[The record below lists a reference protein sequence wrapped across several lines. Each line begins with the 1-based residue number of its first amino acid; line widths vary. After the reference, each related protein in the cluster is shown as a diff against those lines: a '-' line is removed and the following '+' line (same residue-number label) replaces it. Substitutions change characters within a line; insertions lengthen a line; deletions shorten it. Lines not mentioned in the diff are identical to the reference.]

1 MYNNKTLIL
10 CRLIFSLIIA
20 SALVAQPAAAGWFA
34 DTMTDPLDGKID
46 SSKFLAEEKGFLP
59 VPIIITEPAVG
70 YGLGI
75 AGVFFHDPLA
85 GKTEPGKEFEP
96 NPDADGNL
104 KPPSASAVFGGYT
117 ENDTWFAGGMHRGI
131 WNDDTLRYTGVLAEA
146 NVNMKF
152 YGLDSG
158 NGNLGGNPVSFNT
171 KATYFLQE
179 LVFRI
184 KESNYFAG
192 LEYTYLKTD
201 NTFNTSELLP
211 GIGLPDVEFD
221 STSAGLGL
229 VLQYEGLNNTITPGQ
244 GLKAQI
250 NMTNYGDTW
259 GGDAEFDKYRVF
271 ANYYFP
277 VSTDWVVGL
286 RGDTSAV
293 TGDPPF
299 YEYPY
304 INLRGIPA
312 MRYQGE
318 QTIVGE
324 TEVRW
329 DFTPRW
335 SAIGFVGAGKAVSDK
350 GNSEDETVISKGIG
364 FRYLVARRFGMRA
377 GIDVAWGPEDTA
389 FYIQVGSAWG
399 R

>member
-1 MYNNKTLIL
+1 MDISKTVILRPLIS
-10 CRLIFSLIIA
+10 SLIIT
-20 SALVAQPAAAGWFA
+20 SALVTLPAAAGWFA
-34 DTMTDPLDGKID
+34 DNLVDPMDNKMD
-46 SSKFLAEEKGFLP
+46 ASKYLAEKKGVLP

-96 NPDADGNL
+96 NPDSDGKL
-104 KPPSASAVFGGYT
+104 KPPSASALFGGYT
-117 ENDTWFAGGMHRGI
+117 ENDTWFVGGMHRGI
-131 WNDDTLRYTGVLAEA
+131 WRDDTLRYKGVLVEA

-158 NGNLGGNPVSFNT
+158 NGGLGSNPVSFNT

-179 LVFRI
+179 LLFRI
-184 KESNYFAG
+184 KESNFFAG
-192 LEYTYLKTD
+192 LEYSYLNTD
-201 NTFNTSELLP
+201 NTFDTSDLFPDL
-211 GIGLPDVEFD
+211 GIDNIEFS

-229 VLQYEGLNNTITPGQ
+229 VLQYEGLDNTITPGQ
-244 GLKAQI
+244 GLKAQLT
-250 NMTNYGDTW
+250 MTDYGETW
-259 GGDAEFDKYRVF
+259 GGDSDFNKYRVF
-271 ANYYFP
+271 ANYWFTASP
-277 VSTDWVVGL
+277 DWVVGL
-286 RGDTSAV
+286 RADTSAID
-293 TGDPPF
+293 GDAPF

-304 INLRGIPA
+304 IDLRGIPA

-318 QTIVGE
+318 QTVVGE
-324 TEVRW
+324 AEVRW

-335 SAIGFVGAGKAVSDK
+335 SAVGFVGAGKADSDR
-350 GNSEDETVISKGIG
+350 GNGEDETVVSRGIG

-389 FYIQVGSAWG
+389 IYIQIGNAWS

>member
-1 MYNNKTLIL
+1 
-10 CRLIFSLIIA
+10 
-20 SALVAQPAAAGWFA
+20 
-34 DTMTDPLDGKID
+34 
-46 SSKFLAEEKGFLP
+46 
-59 VPIIITEPAVG
+59 
-70 YGLGI
+70 
-75 AGVFFHDPLA
+75 
-85 GKTEPGKEFEP
+85 
-96 NPDADGNL
+96 
-104 KPPSASAVFGGYT
+104 
-117 ENDTWFAGGMHRGI
+117 
-131 WNDDTLRYTGVLAEA
+131 
-146 NVNMKF
+146 
-152 YGLDSG
+152 
-158 NGNLGGNPVSFNT
+158 
-171 KATYFLQE
+171 
-179 LVFRI
+179 
-184 KESNYFAG
+184 
-192 LEYTYLKTD
+192 
-201 NTFNTSELLP
+201 
-211 GIGLPDVEFD
+211 
-221 STSAGLGL
+221 
-229 VLQYEGLNNTITPGQ
+229 
-244 GLKAQI
+244 
-250 NMTNYGDTW
+250 MTNYGDTW